1 MHPTPLRGL
10 KIVAILK
17 GRLGSTL
24 IAIYWSGAGD
34 AQDVGRVSVRNAA
47 SINNSV
53 LWCFG
58 KTTLSCHEGTNRA
71 WDECPLCRVV
81 PFKVVSTPRGA
92 NARCADCGSGQRC
105 ACCYVVRAPVV
116 LSVILF
122 KVFPTLRGMKARYA
136 GVVPVS
142 VVLPSAVARITSR
155 SVVYASTWRSIKA
168 RAQPAVA
175 ADALR
180 ATRSRLF

>member
-1 MHPTPLRGL
+1 M
-10 KIVAILK
+10 
-17 GRLGSTL
+17 
-24 IAIYWSGAGD
+24 
-34 AQDVGRVSVRNAA
+34 
-47 SINNSV
+47 
-53 LWCFG
+53 
-58 KTTLSCHEGTNRA
+58 
-71 WDECPLCRVV
+71 
-81 PFKVVSTPRGA
+81 
-92 NARCADCGSGQRC
+92 
-105 ACCYVVRAPVV
+105 

-122 KVFPTLRGMKARYA
+122 KVFSTPRGIKARYA

-180 ATRSRLF
+180 ATRSRLFQKLISYSIFFRSQQRAAKRQTRWATKQLCQIFDRRGIWFYNLYTERKRVCPFVTTIAMLHQERLHAKRTNSFPASIHIELCISREMINGLCSIKPLKDYKSS